1 MINKIYKILPQDII
15 CILQDNNIIYEKYI
29 SKTIFYNY
37 KDYIN
42 EENKQYK
49 ISIIYTYTSITNK
62 VEGLNIDMSFM
73 INEIKSEDGLKN
85 RRNKK

>member
-1 MINKIYKILPQDII
+1 MK
-15 CILQDNNIIYEKYI
+15 NIFQKLF
-29 SKTIFYNY
+29 FYNY
-37 KDYIN
+37 KDHIN